1 MTQSGTWVS
10 YSGSARLL
18 LAIILLAAAGGLVY
32 TGIRLRRPVRLPRPG
47 ATLTVFMLAA
57 WGLAGVAFLSCLA
70 ANVAQERREDI
81 AKAPPA
87 DPITLWTFTAA
98 VLLMLVVYI
107 ATPHGRWTRVSS
119 AAIAAMTAA
128 AIFELPFDLII
139 WTRIYPPVP
148 PDPALYRALF
158 FAPLVLVELTTL
170 SLLTMTPM
178 VKLSR
183 TVFFWLALMLLV
195 FAVWALAGFGYPSAP
210 VPFAMNVVS
219 KILAFVTALSLFF
232 PEWFAWWRRGRGDVG
247 VEEASGRSD
256 RALGGRAM
264 AG

>member
-1 MTQSGTWVS
+1 MTQYGTWIS
-10 YSGSARLL
+10 YAGSARLL
-18 LAIILLAAAGGLVY
+18 LAIILLAVASGAVCV
-32 TGIRLRRPVRLPRPG
+32 GIGLRRPVRVPRPG
-47 ATLTVFMLAA
+47 STLTVFMLLA
-57 WGLAGVAFLSCLA
+57 WALTGVAFLSCLA
-70 ANVAQERREDI
+70 ANVSQERREHI
-81 AKAPPA
+81 AEAAPA
-87 DPITLWTFTAA
+87 DPITLWTLTAA
-98 VLLMLVVYI
+98 VILILVIYI
-107 ATPHGRWTRVSS
+107 ATPHGRWVRLSS
-119 AAIAAMTAA
+119 AAIAAMAAA

-148 PDPALYRALF
+148 PDPALFRALF

-183 TVFFWLALMLLV
+183 TVFFCFALMLLV

-232 PEWFAWWRRGRGDVG
+232 PEWFAWWRRGRRDAG
-247 VEEASGRSD
+247 VEEASGRSR
-256 RALGGRAM
+256 RALGGRAI
-264 AG
+264 